1 MLICHTI
8 QCKIHCILFTCI
20 SSSNSRYEHRFCGR
34 GVTQMLLYPQ
44 VKLKRFTNHK
54 FSVLI
59 LIPFHCVIL
68 LLMCILL
75 THVGNS
81 LSVNAT
87 NYTGSISDWFKL
99 IAQLFFNY
107 SMKEL
112 AYNFL
117 SFWETATVIMLYFSA
132 SRKKK
137 RS

>member
-99 IAQLFFNY
+99 ITQLFLTIRWKYWLIIFFHFGKLLQWSCY
-107 SMKEL
+107 I
-112 AYNFL
+112 FL
-117 SFWETATVIMLYFSA
+117 LQE
-132 SRKKK
+132 KK